1 MRKLSHTFAPSRFH
15 LAIAFSA
22 VTLFIAPSVAAATA
36 GVSRSGPAGHN
47 GLKPAQ
53 AVSVTTQAVTV
64 TKRVKAPGATSYSR
78 TYSWRTDSDSDG
90 LSNWIEG
97 HRTSTDPQQFD
108 SDGDGFGDGAEVRA
122 GTDPLDSASTPAGP
136 PAPPPVVPPPPADTT
151 APNTTISSG
160 PAGTTTSTS
169 ASLGFG
175 SSESR
180 STFRCSL
187 DSGVWSTCVSP
198 KSYSGLVV
206 GSHTFS
212 VKATDAAGNTDATP
226 ATRSWTVQA
235 TAPPS
240 DTTAPNTAIT
250 SGPSATTTSTSASL
264 GFSSSESGS
273 TFQCKLDAGSW
284 VGCTSAKTYS
294 GLSVGAHAFSV
305 KATDTAGNTDPSPA
319 TDSWTV
325 QTVTPPADTTA
336 PDTTISSG
344 PAGTT
349 TSTSASLGFSS
360 SESDSTYQC
369 SLDSGAW
376 SDCSSPK
383 SYSGLAVGSHA
394 FSVKATDAAGNAD
407 ASPATRSWTV
417 AAVTPPADTTA
428 PDTSITSG
436 PSSTTTSTT
445 ANFGFS
451 ATEAG
456 STFQCKLDSGSWSAC
471 TSPKAYSGLAVA
483 SHSFSVKAADAA
495 GNTDTTPATEA
506 WTVQASGGG
515 GSASCTQTL
524 SSGANLSSA
533 LSSAAAG
540 SVICL
545 DSGSYSVNVTKANK
559 SSMVTVQPAAGA
571 SPTLSYSMLNQ
582 VTNLRFQGLKFTGG
596 IEALG
601 PSSKIQLVDNEFV
614 GPFGFHANGQ
624 EQSNGTEV
632 TDVLID
638 GNNMHNLDYTGNQGT
653 ANGYGITASNG
664 AARFTITDNT
674 IKSPASDYIQFA
686 SPNTVLID
694 HNTFLGPSLLGS
706 HADHQD
712 LVQIFGGGKN
722 VTFTN
727 NVARDTETQESLLF
741 QEGTFSN
748 VVIENNLFDH
758 DSRGYTCQ
766 LYQSAGMVFRNNTV
780 VGSHWGCLFRDLA
793 SSSAGSGYQIDHNVF
808 TNTAEGS
815 DISTEGRAGS
825 WGAYDYNVSSDG
837 SAGGSHSVRNW
848 SPSWSDTNSYIP
860 LGLPFAAGYRP

>member
-1 MRKLSHTFAPSRFH
+1 MRKLSHTFAPPRFH

-22 VTLFIAPSVAAATA
+22 VALFIAPSVASAAA
-36 GVSRSGPAGHN
+36 GVSDNGPAGHN
-47 GLKPAQ
+47 GLRSAQ
-53 AVSVTTQAVTV
+53 AVPVTKQAVPV
-64 TKRVKAPGATSYSR
+64 TKRANAAR
-78 TYSWRTDSDSDG
+78 TYSWHTDSDNDG
-90 LSNWIEG
+90 LSNWIERY
-97 HRTSTDPQQFD
+97 RTKTDPRRSD
-108 SDGDGFGDGAEVRA
+108 TDGDGFGDGTEVRA
-122 GTDPLDSASTPAGP
+122 GTDPLDPASAPAGP
-136 PAPPPVVPPPPADTT
+136 PTPPPVVPPPPADTT

-169 ASLGFG
+169 ASLGF
-175 SSESR
+175 R
-180 STFRCSL
+180 
-187 DSGVWSTCVSP
+187 
-198 KSYSGLVV
+198 
-206 GSHTFS
+206 
-212 VKATDAAGNTDATP
+212 
-226 ATRSWTVQA
+226 
-235 TAPPS
+235 
-240 DTTAPNTAIT
+240 
-250 SGPSATTTSTSASL
+250 
-264 GFSSSESGS
+264 SSESGS
-273 TFQCKLDAGSW
+273 TFQCKLDSGSW

-294 GLSVGAHAFSV
+294 RLAVGTHTFSV
-305 KATDTAGNTDPSPA
+305 KATDAAGNTDPSPA

-325 QTVTPPADTTA
+325 QAGTPPADTTA

-344 PAGTT
+344 PSGTT
-349 TSTSASLGFSS
+349 SSTSASLGFSS
-360 SESDSTYQC
+360 SESGSTYQC
-369 SLDSGAW
+369 SLDSSAW
-376 SDCSSPK
+376 STCSSPK
-383 SYSGLAVGSHA
+383 TYSGLAVGSHA
-394 FSVKATDAAGNAD
+394 FSVKAADAAGNTD

-417 AAVTPPADTTA
+417 AVATPPVDTTA

-436 PSSTTTSTT
+436 PSSATTSTT
-445 ANFGFS
+445 ASFGFS
-451 ATEAG
+451 ATEGG
-456 STFQCKLDSGSWSAC
+456 SSFQCKLDSGSWSAC

-483 SHSFSVKAADAA
+483 SHAFSVKAIDAA
-495 GNTDTTPATEA
+495 GNADGTPAAQA
-506 WTVQASGGG
+506 WTVQAAEGGG

-524 SSGANLSSA
+524 SSGANLSTA

-540 SVICL
+540 AVICL
-545 DSGSYSVNVTKANK
+545 SSGSYSANVTKINK
-559 SSMVTVQPAAGA
+559 SSMVTVQPAPGA

-582 VTNLRFQGLKFTGG
+582 ATNLRFQGLKFTGG

-638 GNNMHNLDYTGNQGT
+638 GNNMHNLDYTGTQGT

-727 NVARDTETQESLLF
+727 NVARNTETQESLLF
-741 QEGTFSN
+741 QEGAFTN

-766 LYQSAGMVFRNNTV
+766 LYQSTGMVFRNNTV

-793 SSSAGSGYQIDHNVF
+793 SSAAGSGYQIDHNVF

-825 WGAYDYNVSSDG
+825 WGTYDYNVSEDG
-837 SAGGSHSVRNW
+837 SANGSHSVRNW
-848 SPSWSDTNSYIP
+848 SPSWSDASNYIP
-860 LGLPFAAGYRP
+860 LGLPFTAGYRP